1 VVVPTEAGTRSAIGC
16 VGLSLVR
23 FELVPGPVTSAA
35 GAAPTTAVARPVPV
49 VVAVV
54 VTAVVVAAVTAA
66 VVVVATVVVAVVAV
80 VVVVVQR
87 LADGLPE
94 TALEIPR
101 SVEGVVH
108 EILRGTDDI
117 AQRMTERCTGTT
129 TGHVTQPFLN

>member
-1 VVVPTEAGTRSAIGC
+1 
-16 VGLSLVR
+16 
-23 FELVPGPVTSAA
+23 LVPGPVTSAA
-35 GAAPTTAVARPVPV
+35 GAAPTTAVAWPVPV

-54 VTAVVVAAVTAA
+54 VTAVVVAAVAAA
-66 VVVVATVVVAVVAV
+66 VVVVATVVVAAVAV

-87 LADGLPE
+87 LADGPPE

-117 AQRMTERCTGTT
+117 AQGMTERCTGTT

>member
-49 VVAVV
+49 VAVVVAVV
-54 VTAVVVAAVTAA
+54 VTTVVVAAVTAA
-66 VVVVATVVVAVVAV
+66 VVVVATVVVAV